1 MAFTFPVGIVGGGPA
16 GADLARRLAEAQIE
30 CVLFEAQPEREKP
43 CGGGLSPRT
52 MAVIPPHIQKNIH
65 GKPVSHFVS
74 SSPSGRQIS
83 IELSEPITVVSRKEF
98 DQYLRQAAINAG
110 AKVIHRKVQSIK
122 RREGYFVIDEK
133 EQVSTLAG
141 AGGFNCIVARTFA
154 GLLLPQDLAA
164 AVGYYLNVDH
174 PPRIQ
179 LKFEKSFTGY
189 MWFFPGPSVVSAGF
203 AEPAAGFRRYAG
215 EARLKEF
222 IQNIAPD
229 IPVGRQYAWALPS
242 LRAGTFN
249 TRPVAGDGWLL
260 VGDAA
265 GLCDPITGEGIAYAF
280 KSAALAAEAIICG
293 DLNIFTEKLRSEVI
307 SNLQRAA
314 LLKDRFYLPWFL
326 NWGHYIVQKNKA
338 AGKAFRLFMEGKIL
352 YPDLKGYSLF
362 PKVIAEMLYF
372 HRSKKRFRG
381 K

>member
-1 MAFTFPVGIVGGGPA
+1 MASTFSVGIVGGGPA

-52 MAVIPPHIQKNIH
+52 AAVIPPHIKKVIH
-65 GKPVSHFVS
+65 GKPVSHVVS
-74 SSPSGRQIS
+74 ASPSGRKIS
-83 IELSEPITVVSRKEF
+83 VQLSEPITVVSRKEF
-98 DQYLRQAAINAG
+98 DQQLRQAAIIAG
-110 AKVIHRKVQSIK
+110 AQIIHRKAQSI
-122 RREGYFVIDEK
+122 RRQKGLFVIDEK
-133 EQVSTLAG
+133 EQVSTLVG

-154 GLLLPQDLAA
+154 GAFPTQDLAV
-164 AVGYYLNVDH
+164 AVGYYLNVDYL
-174 PPRIQ
+174 PRIQ
-179 LKFEKSFTGY
+179 LKFDKNLKGY

-203 AEPAAGFRRYAG
+203 AEPASGFHHAG
-215 EARLKEF
+215 EARLKGF

-229 IPVGRQYAWALPS
+229 IPIGKRYAWAIPN

-293 DLNIFTEKLRSEVI
+293 DLNIFAKKLRSEVT
-307 SNLQRAA
+307 NDLQSAA
-314 LLKDRFYLPWFL
+314 LLKYRFYRPWFL
-326 NWGHYIVQKNKA
+326 RWGHYSVQKNKTA
-338 AGKAFRLFMEGKIL
+338 SEVCRLFMEGKVK
-352 YPDLKGYSLF
+352 YPELKKHF
-362 PKVIAEMLYF
+362 PKAIAQMLHFLLISY
-372 HRSKKRFRG
+372 RLSRR
-381 K
+381 